1 MQAIQELGATEFRKA
16 RVKWASVITCEIK
29 LLRCGNDNSL
39 VFDWNFFIIS
49 AIETNGAGA
58 ACSRA

>member
-1 MQAIQELGATEFRKA
+1 MQAIQELGATEFNKA
-16 RVKWASVITCEIK
+16 RVKWTSVIT
-29 LLRCGNDNSL
+29 CGNDNSL

-58 ACSRA
+58 ACSRT